1 MGLPGRARA
10 VGIFDRGLR
19 ELANLRGLLGAEKL
33 TIRPG
38 DSDAMDLDFIAGS
51 PRSPDTEVAQRYA
64 QHHGLPF
71 VRLDDGFLRS
81 AGSDFADAPPLSLIL
96 DDRGVHY
103 DATRPSRIESLL
115 ASSVSDGPL
124 DDAALIERASQCIAR
139 VVAAGLSNTND
150 SPTELPPLPG
160 AAGRKRVLVV
170 DQTRGD
176 MSVLFGEV
184 PAGGFEAMLQAA
196 LAEHPDA
203 QVLVKLDA
211 GVTPKTAKHSGHL
224 AHLADTRIHV
234 IREPVNPIAL
244 LQLVDHV
251 YVATSQLGFEALMV
265 GKPVTC
271 FGVPFYAGWG
281 LTDDR
286 VPVSRRGVSRTREQ
300 LFAAAY
306 ILLARYVDPD
316 TGEPAEV
323 ERVIGHLEVQR
334 ELFARNTGRLYC
346 FGFNNWKHDF
356 VRSYLRSPGNEVV
369 FVRTAGQA
377 KRKGFCGECKIVVW
391 GARCG
396 EATQTLSEEFGVPVW
411 RMEDGFLR
419 SVGLGSDR
427 TAPASLVVDRS
438 GVYYDPRSPSDLE
451 MILVEAEFSPSELKR
466 AEGLRQ
472 TIVTREVSKYN
483 IDGGDVVAVR
493 ARPGQRVVLVPGQV
507 ADDASVQLGSP
518 EIRTNTDLLRQV
530 RKNRPDAYII
540 YKPHPDVVSGN
551 RRGVVQPDD
560 VAAYCD
566 DMIVDAG
573 IGRCLAVADE
583 LHTMTS
589 LVGFEALMRGK
600 EVVVYGQPFYAGWGL
615 TDDQCPPERR
625 GRKRTLDELVAAT
638 LLRYPRYV
646 NHETGEFTRAEYVV
660 NALAEG
666 RPPPG
671 HTSLK
676 RGWPN
681 RYARRF
687 MKGVRTAVRFG
698 FKR

>member
-10 VGIFDRGLR
+10 VGIFERRAHDVASLK
-19 ELANLRGLLGAEKL
+19 ALLGTERL
-33 TIRPG
+33 VLRPG
-38 DSDAMDLDFIAGS
+38 ESDATDLDFVVAS
-51 PRSPDTEVAQRYA
+51 PRAPDTEVAQRYA
-64 QHHGLPF
+64 ARHSLPF
-71 VRLDDGFLRS
+71 VRLDDGLLRS
-81 AGSDFADAPPLSLIL
+81 VGSELSDAPPLSLIM
-96 DDRGVHY
+96 DDQGVHY

-115 ASSVSDGPL
+115 SSPDPEGLL
-124 DDAALIERASQCIAR
+124 DEPALIERASRCMAR
-139 VVAAGLSNTND
+139 VVAAGLSKYND
-150 SPTELPPLPG
+150 TPTDVPSLPEMP
-160 AAGRKRVLVV
+160 GRKRVLVV
-170 DQTRGD
+170 DQAREDIAVELGQ
-176 MSVLFGEV
+176 VAE
-184 PAGGFEAMLQAA
+184 GGFEAMLQAA

-203 QVLVKLDA
+203 HIWVTTDA
-211 GVTPKTAKHSGHL
+211 DARARNQEGHL
-224 AHLADTRIHV
+224 ARVADARIHF
-234 IREPVNPIAL
+234 ISEPVNPIAL
-244 LQLVDHV
+244 LRLVDHV
-251 YVATSQLGFEALMV
+251 YVATSLVGFEALMV

-286 VPVSRRGVSRTREQ
+286 VPVSRHGVPRTREQ

-306 ILLARYVDPD
+306 LLLATYVDPD
-316 TGEPAEV
+316 TGEPAEI

-334 ELFARNTGRLYC
+334 ELFARNVGRLYC
-346 FGFNNWKHDF
+346 FGFNNWKHDY
-356 VRSYLRSPGNEVV
+356 VPRYLRSPGNEVV
-369 FVRTAGQA
+369 FVRTAAQA
-377 KRKGFCGECKIVVW
+377 KRKGFDAECKIVVW

-396 EATQTLSEEFGVPVW
+396 EATQALSAEFGVPIW

-427 TAPASLVVDRS
+427 TAPASLVVDQS

-451 MILVEAEFSPSELKR
+451 KILVEAEFSPGELER
-466 AEGLRQ
+466 AEALRQ
-472 TIVTREVSKYN
+472 TIVSREVSKYN

-530 RKNRPDAYII
+530 RRNRPDAYII

-560 VAAYCD
+560 VAAFSD

-589 LVGFEALMRGK
+589 RVGFEALMRGK

-625 GRKRTLDELVAAT
+625 GRQRTLDELVAAT

-660 NALAEG
+660 SALAQARPAEG
-666 RPPPG
+666 QA
-671 HTSLK
+671 SLK
-676 RGWPN
+676 RSWAN
-681 RYARRF
+681 KAARR
-687 MKGVRTAVRFG
+687 VRKVIQTAALG
-698 FKR
+698 LKR